1 MMVLQMLKSLTSS
14 MKAYYIQ
21 IKTGKLIMKDQQLI
35 HFLKI
40 KTITIKIK
48 DNVKWHDGNPVTAE
62 DLEFSYLIIGND
74 KYTGVRYD
82 TQMQM
87 IEGMEE
93 YHTGKADKI
102 SGIKVVDP
110 KTISITYKTVNPSL
124 KTGIWTYP
132 TSKKY
137 LGDVPIDKLAES
149 DKVRKNPIG
158 FGPFKVKKI
167 VPGESVEFERFD
179 DYWGGKPKLK
189 NLTLKVVNPA
199 IVNASLKKV
208 MLISQKL
215 LQINIQM

>member
-132 TSKKY
+132 TSK
-137 LGDVPIDKLAES
+137 
-149 DKVRKNPIG
+149 
-158 FGPFKVKKI
+158 
-167 VPGESVEFERFD
+167 
-179 DYWGGKPKLK
+179 
-189 NLTLKVVNPA
+189 
-199 IVNASLKKV
+199 
-208 MLISQKL
+208 
-215 LQINIQM
+215 NI

>member
-1 MMVLQMLKSLTSS
+1 MMVILMLKLLTSS

-21 IKTGKLIMKDQQLI
+21 IKTGKSIMKDQQLI

-62 DLEFSYLIIGND
+62 DLEFSYLIIGNN

-93 YHTGKADKI
+93 YHAGKADKI

-110 KTISITYKTVNPSL
+110 KQSL
-124 KTGIWTYP
+124 
-132 TSKKY
+132 
-137 LGDVPIDKLAES
+137 L
-149 DKVRKNPIG
+149 
-158 FGPFKVKKI
+158 
-167 VPGESVEFERFD
+167 
-179 DYWGGKPKLK
+179 
-189 NLTLKVVNPA
+189 
-199 IVNASLKKV
+199 
-208 MLISQKL
+208 LIKL
-215 LQINIQM
+215 LTHL

>member
-1 MMVLQMLKSLTSS
+1 MIKEIKDGSLTYALVSNTPFAGVLS
-14 MKAYYIQ
+14 RVVYDGAPDAEVINFFDEGLLYTD
-21 IKTGKLIMKDQQLI
+21 KTGKLIMKDQQLI

-110 KTISITYKTVNPSL
+110 KQSL
-124 KTGIWTYP
+124 
-132 TSKKY
+132 
-137 LGDVPIDKLAES
+137 L
-149 DKVRKNPIG
+149 
-158 FGPFKVKKI
+158 
-167 VPGESVEFERFD
+167 
-179 DYWGGKPKLK
+179 
-189 NLTLKVVNPA
+189 
-199 IVNASLKKV
+199 
-208 MLISQKL
+208 LIKL
-215 LQINIQM
+215 LIHL

>member
-1 MMVLQMLKSLTSS
+1 
-14 MKAYYIQ
+14 
-21 IKTGKLIMKDQQLI
+21 MKDQQLI

-102 SGIKVVDP
+102 SGIKVVDQ
-110 KTISITYKTVNPSL
+110 KQSL
-124 KTGIWTYP
+124 
-132 TSKKY
+132 
-137 LGDVPIDKLAES
+137 L
-149 DKVRKNPIG
+149 
-158 FGPFKVKKI
+158 
-167 VPGESVEFERFD
+167 
-179 DYWGGKPKLK
+179 
-189 NLTLKVVNPA
+189 
-199 IVNASLKKV
+199 
-208 MLISQKL
+208 LIKL
-215 LQINIQM
+215 LIHL